1 MNYFQYLKKKFPLY
15 IISGVLVSLAAFMAI
30 SLHRYDNHL
39 FNVMFDMQ
47 TIVMNKNK
55 IQSKVEEIDSMVT
68 SLKTQYQI
76 DISDINAER
85 QILRA
90 LDTLKDHMPDARI
103 TATKFNR
110 AAGTLQLPVAIQ
122 LDIENYNRIVT
133 AVEYVGSLR
142 VPDYKIKRLYISESA
157 PGELVMLINGDL
169 SMPDLNY

>member
-1 MNYFQYLKKKFPLY
+1 MNYFQYLKKKFPVY
-15 IISGVLVSLAAFMAI
+15 IISGVLVSLAVFMAI

-39 FNVMFDMQ
+39 FNVMYDMQ
-47 TIVMNKNK
+47 TIVLNKNK
-55 IQSKVEEIDSMVT
+55 IQSKVAEIDAMVT
-68 SLKTQYQI
+68 SLKSTYQI
-76 DISDINAER
+76 DITDVNAER

-90 LDTLKDHMPDARI
+90 LDKLKDQMPEAGI

-110 AAGTLQLPVAIQ
+110 DADTIQLPVAIQ

-142 VPDYKIKRLYISESA
+142 VPDYKIKRLYISESS

-169 SMPDLNY
+169 SMPDLKY